1 MTTCMG
7 MIDVI
12 MQAGVMAKI
21 LSKNPNYTPAQLKQ
35 YLVAKYVQLII
46 MNNTHLTHTQ
56 CPAVPPLTSWVGSW
70 EESHRLQISFS
81 TTLAPLKMNSC
92 IHKYNLL
99 FSLFNSQLTKFNIIV
114 YMLMCYIVIVV
125 DHDT

>member
-46 MNNTHLTHTQ
+46 MNNSPFKYIHSPNTHT
-56 CPAVPPLTSWVGSW
+56 TSCSATSDKLGGLVGRKL
-70 EESHRLQISFS
+70 HTPNKL
-81 TTLAPLKMNSC
+81 LYHSC
-92 IHKYNLL
+92 T
-99 FSLFNSQLTKFNIIV
+99 S
-114 YMLMCYIVIVV
+114 
-125 DHDT
+125 